1 MCARIAVFYQARR
14 VSGHTCVRIAVFYQ
28 VRRVSGHT
36 CVRIAVFYQARR
48 VSGHICVLGL
58 QCFTRPGESVVIYM
72 CLGVSML
79 SLFLRLYF
87 GIVPTVW
94 YILFLIL
101 SCHICVLGLRC
112 FTRPGE

>member
-1 MCARIAVFYQARR
+1 M
-14 VSGHTCVRIAVFYQ
+14 
-28 VRRVSGHT
+28 
-36 CVRIAVFYQARR
+36 
-48 VSGHICVLGL
+48 
-58 QCFTRPGESVVIYM
+58 VIYV

-87 GIVPTVW
+87 EIVPTVW

-101 SCHICVLGLRC
+101 SCHICVFRIAVYYQTRRVSGHICVLGLHC